1 MTPNRFAKEKGRT
14 LRGAS
19 SSGRRNAEL
28 LMVNPGDPVRAMIAV
43 GWFVAEAPSESVGKW
58 FPRPLI
64 EESSLL
70 QSDPH
75 ANPRAL

>member
-1 MTPNRFAKEKGRT
+1 MTPNRFAKEKGRI

-43 GWFVAEAPSESVGKW
+43 GWFVAEAPSESVGK
-58 FPRPLI
+58 
-64 EESSLL
+64 
-70 QSDPH
+70 
-75 ANPRAL
+75 